1 MSADPCPV
9 IDLDAHRF
17 RKEAERTWALAD
29 LANLIDELDQIA
41 IRIRRLESAARSEV
55 ERMGHWR
62 KLAQLGEL
70 RSRYLAEKRAVEG
83 CR

>member
-1 MSADPCPV
+1 MGKLL
-9 IDLDAHRF
+9 DLQAFKLRRSH
-17 RKEAERTWALAD
+17 ERTWAIAD
-29 LANLIDELDQIA
+29 LADLIDELDQIA
-41 IRIRRLESAARSEV
+41 QRVRKLESAARSEV

-62 KLAQLGEL
+62 KLARLGEL

>member
-1 MSADPCPV
+1 MGTLHSLCAY
-9 IDLDAHRF
+9 RF
-17 RKEAERTWALAD
+17 RREHERTWAIAD
-29 LANLIDELDQIA
+29 LADLIDELDQIA
-41 IRIRRLESAARSEV
+41 IRVRHLESAARSEV